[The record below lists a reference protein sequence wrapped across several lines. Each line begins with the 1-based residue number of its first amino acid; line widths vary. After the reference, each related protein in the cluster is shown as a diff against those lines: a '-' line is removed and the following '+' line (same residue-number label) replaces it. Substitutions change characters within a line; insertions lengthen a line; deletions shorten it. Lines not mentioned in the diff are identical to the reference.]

1 VRSLH
6 SLDGPATP
14 VLQETNPSGLEAE
27 AAFEDFITDLNKE
40 MRVKNPW
47 QNCSPPSLMQ
57 SNKCLRHLRGSHQN
71 SFEFLDSFLSQTHH
85 NSQAAA
91 VIGVHTLVQC
101 YLPFFGPG
109 GGGTDDERVSLSLAL
124 HFSRWLRL
132 MEPSTRPKQILT
144 FLHTIFH
151 QTFQA
156 NLTPLLALYRQILA
170 EVVTID
176 AAASQTIEEE
186 ETPQS
191 ILSVFVL
198 TAVQSFSDWNQAT
211 LASQLLLEALAEGL
225 SSSSS
230 S

>member
-1 VRSLH
+1 
-6 SLDGPATP
+6 
-14 VLQETNPSGLEAE
+14 
-27 AAFEDFITDLNKE
+27 
-40 MRVKNPW
+40 
-47 QNCSPPSLMQ
+47 
-57 SNKCLRHLRGSHQN
+57 
-71 SFEFLDSFLSQTHH
+71 
-85 NSQAAA
+85 
-91 VIGVHTLVQC
+91 
-101 YLPFFGPG
+101 
-109 GGGTDDERVSLSLAL
+109 
-124 HFSRWLRL
+124 